1 VDRPLPTEQSVSESE
16 KLFRLVAN
24 TAPVMIWM
32 SGVDKF
38 CNYFNQPWLDFT
50 GRTIAQETGNG
61 WTEGVHPE
69 DFAQCLETYSSSF
82 DRREAFRMTYRLRR
96 NDGEYRW
103 VLDQGVPRFDWNGAF
118 SGYIGSCIDVT
129 EQKLAEEALS
139 RMNQRLIEVQEE
151 ERSRLARELHDDINQ
166 RVGLLAVNL
175 ERLKQD
181 LPASETVLRQRIADE
196 CARISLLAS
205 DIQAMSHSLHSSKL
219 QLLGLAAAAKGFCR
233 ELQDL
238 EKVHVEFHASDVP
251 HDLPEHISLCLFRVL
266 QEALQNAVK
275 HSHSH
280 RFRVS
285 LNVSASKIALTVR
298 DWGIG
303 FRQDTASKSRGLG
316 LTSMCERLKLVGGEC
331 SIESYVGGG
340 TTVHAA
346 VPLQPAERDKRA
358 PECTPK
364 KRGRYVKK
372 AITASR

>member
-1 VDRPLPTEQSVSESE
+1 MDRPLPTEESVSESE

-24 TAPVMIWM
+24 SAPVMIWM
-32 SGVDKF
+32 SGVDKL
-38 CNYFNQPWLDFT
+38 CNYFNQPWLDFR
-50 GRTIAQETGNG
+50 GRTIEQEMGNG
-61 WTEGVHPE
+61 WAEGVHPE
-69 DFAQCLETYSSSF
+69 DLAQCLETYTKSF

-103 VLDQGVPRFDWNGAF
+103 VLDQGVPRFDLEGGF
-118 SGYIGSCIDVT
+118 TGYIGSCIDVT

-181 LPASETVLRQRIADE
+181 LPASEVTLRQRIADE

-219 QLLGLAAAAKGFCR
+219 QLLGLMAAARSFCR

-238 EKVHVEFHASDVP
+238 ENVEIEFHTSDIP
-251 HDLPEHISLCLFRVL
+251 QDLPEHVSLCLFRVL

-275 HSHSH
+275 HSQSH

-285 LNVSASKIALTVR
+285 LACSASKIALTVR

-303 FRQDTASKSRGLG
+303 FRQDTASKGRGLG
-316 LTSMCERLKLVGGEC
+316 LTSMSERLKLVGGQL
-331 SIESYVGGG
+331 SIESLVGGG
-340 TTVHAA
+340 TTIHAA
-346 VPLQPAERDKRA
+346 VPLQNTE
-358 PECTPK
+358 TG
-364 KRGRYVKK
+364 KRGAEETQKKSRGYTKK
-372 AITASR
+372 ATTASR